1 MKTIKFSDKE
11 SWLEARK
18 TKITGSRLKD
28 IVVKRGTGQKI
39 GYYELIAERLALPG
53 TNQDPMERGLELEAE
68 AIERFVKETGKKVD
82 TSLVIWMRDD
92 NESIAISPD
101 GFIGT
106 TEAVEV
112 KCLASARHIEAL
124 LTGELPTEY
133 EMQAYQ
139 YFIVN
144 DKLKTLYFCFYDPRL
159 SVKDFFFKTIKR
171 SEVQEKIDEYLEYQ
185 KKILAEVN
193 TIVNQL
199 SF

>member
-1 MKTIKFSDKE
+1 MKTLKFSDKE

-53 TNQDPMERGLELEAE
+53 TGQDPMERGIELEGE
-68 AIERFVKETGKKVD
+68 AIERFAKETGKKVD

>member
-1 MKTIKFSDKE
+1 MKISKFKDKE

-53 TNQDPMERGLELEAE
+53 TGQDPMERGIELEGE
-68 AIERFVKETGKKVD
+68 AIERFAKETGKKVD